1 MERVPAAD
9 RAPLT
14 EAYALFALGRYEPA
28 ARAFR
33 RAAQRDPE
41 NWVIYRDWARAQ
53 FALGKR
59 VQAGR
64 TMARAKTLNP
74 RMTLPPGFQ
83 AAPRPNSGR

>member
-14 EAYALFALGRYEPA
+14 EAYALFALGRFEPA
-28 ARAFR
+28 ARAFA
-33 RAAQRDPE
+33 RAAERDPQ

-53 FALGKR
+53 LALGR
-59 VQAGR
+59 AAQAGR
-64 TMARAKTLNP
+64 TMARAKKLNP

-83 AAPRPNSGR
+83 AVTRPGR